1 MTMIFKLKFTK
12 EFYRQLKSLS
22 SLEQKQVLKKLELLS
37 ANPLYPSLRTKK
49 FKGNDGI
56 YEMSVNMD
64 LRVLW
69 RYEGNIIIV
78 ILTVGHHKEVLG
90 V

>member
-1 MTMIFKLKFTK
+1 MSGKCLKIW
-12 EFYRQLKSLS
+12 E
-22 SLEQKQVLKKLELLS
+22 
-37 ANPLYPSLRTKK
+37 SLRTKK